1 MILLQHTTL
10 IIGSKKARFLPRFLH
25 SLEKIANFNLK
36 GVIFLTNF
44 KESQTKTNLMRAF
57 AGESQARN
65 RYTFAAEIAKKQ
77 GLYVIEAVFKYTAD
91 QELAH
96 ANVFMKH
103 LSELNGETVE
113 IDGGYPVEVTNSV
126 IELLE
131 NAVHNETEEYED
143 VYKSFAETAEQEGI
157 LNVAG
162 SFKDIA
168 NIENE
173 HAKRFKMFAELLK
186 QNKLFV
192 SDAECD
198 WVCLNCGN
206 IYKGKSVPEVCP
218 VCYHEKGYFIRLELA
233 PYTK

>member
-1 MILLQHTTL
+1 M
-10 IIGSKKARFLPRFLH
+10 K
-25 SLEKIANFNLK
+25 
-36 GVIFLTNF
+36 NF

-143 VYKSFAETAEQEGI
+143 VYKSFGEIAEQEGI
-157 LNVAG
+157 MDVAG

-173 HAKRFKMFAELLK
+173 HAKRFKLFAELLK

-192 SDAECD
+192 ADAECD

-233 PYTK
+233 PYTTSSTDNIK

>member
-1 MILLQHTTL
+1 MI
-10 IIGSKKARFLPRFLH
+10 K
-25 SLEKIANFNLK
+25 FN
-36 GVIFLTNF
+36 
-44 KESQTKTNLMRAF
+44 ESQTKTNLMRAF

-65 RYTFAAEIAKKQ
+65 RYTFAAEIARKQ
-77 GLYVIEAVFKYTAD
+77 SLYVIEAIFKYTAD

-103 LSELNGETVE
+103 LSELNGETVQ

-131 NAVHNETEEYED
+131 NAVHNETEEYKA
-143 VYKSFAETAEQEGI
+143 VYNSFAKIAEEEGI
-157 LNVAG
+157 MDVAC

-173 HAKRFKMFAELLK
+173 HAKRFKVFADFLK
-186 QNKLFV
+186 QNKLFI
-192 SDAECD
+192 SDVECD

-218 VCYHEKGYFIRLELA
+218 VCYHDKGYYIRLELA
-233 PYTK
+233 PYTNQ